1 MENKYHWNEDTIDH
15 FKFMSNY
22 SSKDEVFDAI
32 TAFVEIDCSI
42 EERIRSDEDLAIELF
57 KKVYNNEKDSNN

>member
-1 MENKYHWNEDTIDH
+1 
-15 FKFMSNY
+15 MSNY

-42 EERIRSDEDLAIELF
+42 EEGESDEDLAIDLF

>member
-1 MENKYHWNEDTIDH
+1 MGVNINWNEDTIDH

-42 EERIRSDEDLAIELF
+42 EEGESDEDLAIDLF